1 MRGRKSA
8 VVGIT
13 EGWSDAWAGLL
24 KGSMA
29 ASSGMAVLHSL
40 AAPIDAAITIA
51 IAGSEMLG
59 EECVEFPFHFLQAHV
74 NPQLSQNKKLN

>member
-13 EGWSDAWAGLL
+13 EGWSDACAGLL

-29 ASSGMAVLHSL
+29 ASEGMAVLHSL

-51 IAGSEMLG
+51 IVQVQRRWVKS
-59 EECVEFPFHFLQAHV
+59 VWNFHFI
-74 NPQLSQNKKLN
+74 SYKRM